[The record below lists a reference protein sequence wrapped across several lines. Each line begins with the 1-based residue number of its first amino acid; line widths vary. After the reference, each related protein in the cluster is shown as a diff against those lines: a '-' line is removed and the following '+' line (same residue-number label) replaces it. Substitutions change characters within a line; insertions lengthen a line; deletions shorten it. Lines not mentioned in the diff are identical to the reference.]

1 MNFNLN
7 SANQPDFNLC
17 KNIFVTALRNFGSSL
32 TPDTEKSFDS
42 LIKTMDKGFRGSLE
56 SSFYLS
62 PIDTGL
68 DKSLCIKSYIKAL
81 IISGNI
87 NKAGILICLQTKAEI
102 KTFIDDCGLDNNLFA
117 VLVSNDPLNDKG
129 RGERG
134 RDEAP
139 ILFTTHAMIRSRSG
153 VSFLDAKDFFY
164 QGKPRNLRLWD
175 ESLLPAEPVSFSID
189 TLASIAAPLRPHEP
203 QFVKELDFFL
213 NGVVWK
219 TVGELVMVPESLCT
233 WAGDITANEG
243 KGFKKLNDKQI
254 AVLDQI
260 AQSAEKE
267 LTVSQS
273 RTTGKALSGIVSE
286 LPTDISPAIIFDASG
301 RLKATYELW
310 EKHRGNLVRLPSATN
325 DYSNVTINLW
335 KTKAGRDALEDEET
349 GRTIFKEVAKLIA
362 AKPDEKWLM
371 VSFKADAKLD
381 VLNEVHSYLSEE
393 ISAAVKLDYVHWGRH
408 CAINDYA
415 DTKNVII
422 IGSWFYSSIAYRALY
437 QAAAGEP
444 VGENETEAIG
454 RMKRTEFQ
462 ANFLQAFM
470 RGHGRRSI
478 NSKAG
483 ECTAYVV
490 ASNSPNPTPL
500 IANAL
505 PGCTINEWSPVPVG
519 WSGQAKAIADYLLA
533 QRAAGVR
540 TIAKNALGKAV
551 GIVHKQQL
559 SKLFRS
565 DRFKQWLQDSGIK
578 MNLRN
583 FVLIS

>member
-1 MNFNLN
+1 MKYNIN
-7 SANQPDFNLC
+7 SATQSNFNLC
-17 KNIFVTALRNFGSSL
+17 KNVLIKSLGKFGSSI
-32 TPDTEKSFDS
+32 TPEIERSFDS
-42 LIKTMDKGFRGSLE
+42 LIKTMDQCFKGSLE
-56 SSFYLS
+56 PYFYLS

-68 DKSLCIKSYIKAL
+68 GKSLCIKSYIKAL
-81 IISGNI
+81 IISGDIRNG
-87 NKAGILICLQTKAEI
+87 GILICLQTKAEI
-102 KTFIDDCGLDNNLFA
+102 QSFIDDCGLENNLFA

-129 RGERG
+129 CGEGR

-153 VSFLDAKDFFY
+153 ASFLDAKDFYY
-164 QGKPRNLRLWD
+164 QGKPRSLRLWD

-203 QFVKELDFFL
+203 QFVRELDFFL
-213 NGVVWK
+213 KGVVWK
-219 TVGELVMVPESLCT
+219 TEGELFMVPESLSVGG
-233 WAGDITANEG
+233 GDIIANEG
-243 KGFKKLNDKQI
+243 RGFKRLSEKQI

-286 LPTDISPAIIFDASG
+286 LPTDLAPAIILDASG
-301 RLKATYELW
+301 RVKATYELW

-325 DYSNVTINLW
+325 DYSNATINLW
-335 KTKAGRDALEDEET
+335 KTKAGRDALEDEEV
-349 GRTIFKEVAKLIA
+349 GRAIFRQVAKLIES
-362 AKPDEKWLM
+362 KPDEKWLM
-371 VSFKADAKLD
+371 VSFKQDNKLD
-381 VLNEVHSYLSEE
+381 VLEEVHSYLSEE
-393 ISAAVKLDYVHWGRH
+393 ISAKVELDYIHWGRH
-408 CAINDYA
+408 CAINDHA
-415 DTKNVII
+415 DTKNIII
-422 IGSWFYSSIAYRALY
+422 IGSWFYGRTAYKALY

-444 VGENETEAIG
+444 VEENDTEAIT
-454 RMKRTEFQ
+454 RMKKTEFQ

-478 NSKAG
+478 NGKAG

-519 WSGQAKAIADYLLA
+519 LSGQAKAIADYLLA

-540 TIAKNALGKAV
+540 TIAKNALRKPV

-559 SKLFRS
+559 SSLFRS
-565 DRFKQWLQDSGIK
+565 DRFQQWLEDNGIK
-578 MNLRN
+578 MAHRE

>member
-1 MNFNLN
+1 
-7 SANQPDFNLC
+7 
-17 KNIFVTALRNFGSSL
+17 
-32 TPDTEKSFDS
+32 
-42 LIKTMDKGFRGSLE
+42 MDRGFKGSLE
-56 SSFYLS
+56 PSFYLS

-68 DKSLCIKSYIKAL
+68 GKSLCIKSYIKAL
-81 IISGNI
+81 IISGEI
-87 NKAGILICLQTKAEI
+87 KKAGILICLQTKAEI
-102 KTFIDDCGLDNNLFA
+102 KNFIDDCGLENNFFA

-153 VSFLDAKDFFY
+153 ASFLAAKDFYY

-213 NGVVWK
+213 NGIVWK
-219 TVGELVMVPESLCT
+219 TVGELVMVPESLST

-349 GRTIFKEVAKLIA
+349 GRTIFKQVAKLIES
-362 AKPDEKWLM
+362 KPDEKWLM

-381 VLNEVHSYLSEE
+381 VLDEVHSYLSEE
-393 ISAAVKLDYVHWGRH
+393 ISAAIKLDYVHWGRH

-519 WSGQAKAIADYLLA
+519 LSGQAKAIADYLLG

-565 DRFKQWLQDSGIK
+565 DRFKQWLQDSGMK